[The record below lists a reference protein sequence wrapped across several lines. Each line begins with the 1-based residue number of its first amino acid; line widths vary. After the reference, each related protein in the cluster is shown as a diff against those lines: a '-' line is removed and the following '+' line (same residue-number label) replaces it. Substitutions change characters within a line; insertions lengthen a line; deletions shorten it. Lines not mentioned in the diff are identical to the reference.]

1 VNERGCLIA
10 YQSQRRRDN
19 TSGGDAVGC
28 HGRRRSG
35 LFGNTEHLRIQKRNN
50 NGASIRDPSVPIE
63 SERDHAGACR
73 GGPPADWGRPPREE
87 KRREEETRAH
97 LTACLEKWRVAV
109 APGGAGESGEW

>member
-1 VNERGCLIA
+1 MREDA

-87 KRREEETRAH
+87 QRREEETRAH